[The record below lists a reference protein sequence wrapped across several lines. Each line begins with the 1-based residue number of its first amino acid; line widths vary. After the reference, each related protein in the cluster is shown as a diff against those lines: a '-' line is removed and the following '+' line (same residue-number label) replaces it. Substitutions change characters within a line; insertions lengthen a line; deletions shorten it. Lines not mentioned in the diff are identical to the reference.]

1 MPHRFLP
8 PLEAFWRAVVALYE
22 PAVFYLGV
30 AGLAAYATAVEA
42 GSIASRVNGPWLELA
57 AYAAGSLADLH
68 FRGRAYARLP
78 EDQRASRLRE
88 WKSRLGL
95 AAIGLAGAFFASL
108 PVHAWLDL
116 SMPALG
122 AALYP
127 VINFAM
133 VLVAVPVIDG
143 FRGLFRILAGQST
156 QEAFAGLVIDWARR
170 RAGGGAGG
178 RDGSAPPPSSPSGGP
193 SNGEGS

>member
-1 MPHRFLP
+1 MPHRILSQ
-8 PLEAFWRAVVALYE
+8 LDQIWRGVVALYE

-30 AGLAAYATAVEA
+30 ALMAVYATAVEA

-68 FRGRAYARLP
+68 FRGRAYAKLP

-108 PVHAWLDL
+108 PVHAWIDL
-116 SMPALG
+116 SAPELS

-127 VINFAM
+127 LVNFAF

-143 FRGLFRILAGQST
+143 FRGLFRMLAGQST

-170 RAGGGAGG
+170 RSGARGDGGSSGSGPAGGDA
-178 RDGSAPPPSSPSGGP
+178 
-193 SNGEGS
+193 